1 MFRFIFVLSAM
12 LLATPSIIHAN
23 PMIEEFEAQL
33 EEADRQGVTG
43 PEIEQLRQLLKQI
56 KADEAEDA
64 AYADSMEDNSSDA
77 TMDEELSPDSADNAA
92 NNNTLTYT
100 SSQGEEKSVNVD
112 KTQVGNYA
120 GSYINEYHDPAV
132 ADFRYTLRADGS
144 ALLEHRVCENCTHE
158 LSGEAS
164 SRDWQVQHEAIE
176 WAPMV
181 TETGSPMTRNVKD
194 MNGET
199 FEARVLIVTLQG
211 GKVMSL
217 NHYRDA
223 QGDALG
229 GPYGVPRYRQ

>member
-1 MFRFIFVLSAM
+1 MFRFVFILSAM
-12 LLATPSIIHAN
+12 LLATTTIIHAN

-43 PEIEQLRQLLKQI
+43 PEIEQLRQLLEQV
-56 KADEAEDA
+56 KADEAKDA
-64 AYADSMEDNSSDA
+64 AYADSMDDNSSGA
-77 TMDEELSPDSADNAA
+77 SMDEGSSAPSAENAA

-100 SSQGEEKSVNVD
+100 SSEGEDKSVNVD
-112 KTQVGNYA
+112 KSQLENYA
-120 GSYINEYHDPAV
+120 GVYANEHRDPAV

-144 ALLEHRVCENCTHE
+144 AMLEHRVCENCTHE

-164 SRDWQVQHEAIE
+164 SRDWQIQYEAIE

-181 TETGSPMTRNVKD
+181 TETGSPMMRSTED
-194 MNGET
+194 MNGEA
-199 FEARVLIVTLQG
+199 FDARVLIVTLQG

-223 QGDALG
+223 KGDALG